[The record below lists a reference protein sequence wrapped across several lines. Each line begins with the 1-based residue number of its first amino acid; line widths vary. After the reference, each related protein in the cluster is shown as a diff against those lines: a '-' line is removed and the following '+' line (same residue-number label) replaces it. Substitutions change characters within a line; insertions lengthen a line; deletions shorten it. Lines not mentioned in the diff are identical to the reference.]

1 MADTKRVECPICTKD
16 VPVLKSGVL
25 RNHRNHGDQCPGSGL
40 TPEIAAGRSAA
51 EAPSPAD
58 VVEPAP
64 VERGELVQRTEL
76 VHDQAIESA
85 IEAAAEA
92 ALSMP
97 GVPGRDEFLQLA
109 VTARMLSMSGAAPK
123 LIRGNPHL
131 AFHVA
136 LVGRDLGISPSAAL
150 ELIDVLDT
158 GQGPRLSLS
167 PQLMNGQLRRLGLG
181 SVKPLKRTMHEAIA
195 GAYDPEG
202 VLMGES
208 EFTWEDAVIAGLADK
223 RCKPNVHWVPNSGNG
238 KCDCRQG
245 YRAWPKRML
254 WWRAAGFCADDYF
267 PEAGLGLY
275 SPEALGAMVDEHGRP
290 VDPATV
296 ALPDGYDP
304 GGNGAT
310 KGLPP
315 ADERADG
322 AELWALQARAFALPD
337 DHKRE
342 LRQRRE
348 QTPALR
354 TDAGVIPFWQ
364 LPDRGLRIAKSL
376 VAGLES
382 RAEREVDGWDRA
394 EALDAVGRH
403 LAGLL
408 VGAMASG
415 FSHPSEAPTGAQSAQ
430 EPSQPP
436 RDPEP
441 AAGAPAATQP
451 PETCDEA
458 DTVDPELRAKVEA
471 EVTALSVADV
481 ETELRDSHGIDP
493 AGLNPPMMRAR
504 LVMAELDKR
513 KRLGV

>member
-1 MADTKRVECPICTKD
+1 VADTKRIECPICTKD
-16 VPVLKSGVL
+16 VQVLKSGVL
-25 RNHRNHGDQCPGSGL
+25 RNHRNHGDQCPASGL
-40 TPEIAAGRSAA
+40 TPEQAYGEVQRDA
-51 EAPSPAD
+51 APSPAD
-58 VVEPAP
+58 VEPAP

-85 IEAAAEA
+85 IEAAADA

-109 VTARMLSMSGAAPK
+109 VTSRMLSMSGAAPK

-150 ELIDVLDT
+150 ELIDVLDIP

-223 RCKPNVHWVPNSGNG
+223 RCQPNAHWTPNSGNG

-296 ALPDGYDP
+296 SLPDGYDP

-315 ADERADG
+315 GDERADG
-322 AELWALQARAFALPD
+322 AELWALQARAHALPD
-337 DHKRE
+337 AHKRE

-394 EALDAVGRH
+394 EALDSVGRH
-403 LAGLL
+403 LAGLI

-415 FSHPSEAPTGAQSAQ
+415 FGHQAEAPTGTQSTQ
-430 EPSQPP
+430 EPSPP
-436 RDPEP
+436 PQDPEP
-441 AAGAPAATQP
+441 IAGPETATQP
-451 PETCDEA
+451 VETQPQP
-458 DTVDPELRAKVEA
+458 DPELRAAIEA
-471 EVTALSVADV
+471 EVTGLSVADV
-481 ETELRDSHGIDP
+481 ETELRDTHGIDT
-493 AGLNPPMMRAR
+493 AGLNPAMMRAR
-504 LVMAELDKR
+504 LVMAELDSGSR
-513 KRLGV
+513 SLDG